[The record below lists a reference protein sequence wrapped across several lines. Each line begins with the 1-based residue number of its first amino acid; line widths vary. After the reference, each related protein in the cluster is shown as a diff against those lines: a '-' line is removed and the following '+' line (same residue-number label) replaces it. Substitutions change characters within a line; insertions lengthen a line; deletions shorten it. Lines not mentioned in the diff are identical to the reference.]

1 MWIVEAKFLCKYKH
15 WDLQK
20 DPLEGWQLLRCEATA
35 SPLDDRVADQGD
47 KKADDK
53 LIEEA
58 EFDYLGYFAPFDL
71 K

>member
-1 MWIVEAKFLCKYKH
+1 M
-15 WDLQK
+15 
-20 DPLEGWQLLRCEATA
+20 EGWQLLRCEATA